1 MEHLLL
7 ETGINGFLTK
17 KTRKRAQLQGKK
29 TNKQNHFGAEKPL
42 GAIRDTLK

>member
-7 ETGINGFLTK
+7 ENGANGFLTK
-17 KTRKRAQLQGKK
+17 KIYKIAQLLGKK